1 MSIDEPTPSAARVAS
16 QLRSLDLDGKSWI
29 TGVAINGLLSEGSE
43 PSVQTART
51 LVDTAVATQDD
62 DGQLGYGPSY
72 PIEVFSHGREYEASW
87 DLTVKKCMNTNNTT
101 AIGHG
106 VLDFYER
113 TGDER
118 YLDAARNEYEWL
130 LSVDRTETGGIP
142 HHDPEVAGIKSLWI
156 DSAYMMCPFFS
167 RYAEAADEPAA
178 HDEAVEQYEVHAEHL
193 RDPRTGLFRHIW
205 VERPDHYPQGTF
217 WARGNGWAAAAAV
230 EILDRLPDEHA
241 RRDDLAE
248 QFSDHCAS
256 LLPLQDGSGFW
267 HNLVDDPDT
276 PLESS
281 GTLMFAYAFNRGIDL
296 GHLDEATYGEAAA
309 DALDAVTRVV
319 DDEGNVNRVAGP
331 PGGPEAPLTVT
342 PYGQGWYLMA
352 ADSDRQ

>member
-1 MSIDEPTPSAARVAS
+1 MASENSTPPEVRAAS
-16 QLRSLDLDGKSWI
+16 HLRTLDLDGKSWI
-29 TGVAINGLLSEGSE
+29 TGVAINGLLAEGSE
-43 PSVQTART
+43 ESIELARE
-51 LVDTAVATQDD
+51 LVDRAVATQDD

-87 DLTVKKCMNTNNTT
+87 ELTVKKCMNANNTT

-113 TGDER
+113 TGDTQ

-130 LSVDRTETGGIP
+130 MSVERTATGGIP

-156 DSAYMMCPFFS
+156 DSVYMMCPFFS
-167 RYAEAADEPAA
+167 RYAEAADERAA

-205 VERPDHYPQGTF
+205 VEEPDHYPQGTF
-217 WARGNGWAAAAAV
+217 WARGNGWAATAAV
-230 EILDRLPDEHA
+230 EILDRLPADHDQHDA
-241 RRDDLAE
+241 LVE
-248 QFSDHCAS
+248 QFRGHCES

-267 HNLVDDPDT
+267 HNLVDDPNT

-281 GTLMFAYAFNRGIDL
+281 GTLMFAYAFNRGIEL
-296 GHLDEATYGEAAA
+296 GLLDEAQYGQAAA

-319 DDEGNVNRVAGP
+319 DGGAVGRVAGP

-352 ADSDRQ
+352 ADSAR

>member
-1 MSIDEPTPSAARVAS
+1 MSSDNATQPATRAAS
-16 QLRSLDLDGKSWI
+16 HLRTLELDGKSWI
-29 TGVAINGLLSEGSE
+29 TGVAINGLLAEGSE
-43 PSVQTART
+43 QSVETARD
-51 LVDTAVATQDD
+51 LVDRAVATQDD
-62 DGQLGYGPSY
+62 NGQLGYGPSY
-72 PIEVFSHGREYEASW
+72 PIEVFSHGREYDASW

-113 TGDER
+113 TGEKR
-118 YLDAARNEYEWL
+118 YLDAARGEYEWL
-130 LSVDRTETGGIP
+130 QSVDRTETGGIP
-142 HHDPEVAGIKSLWI
+142 HHDPDVAGIKSLWI
-156 DSAYMMCPFFS
+156 DSVYMMCPFFS

-178 HDEAVEQYEVHAEHL
+178 HDEAVTQYLVHAEHL

-205 VERPDHYPQGTF
+205 VETPDHYPQGTF

-230 EILDRLPDEHA
+230 EILARLPDDHDQRGE
-241 RRDDLAE
+241 LADR
-248 QFSDHCAS
+248 FKSHCES

-267 HNLVDDPDT
+267 HNLVDDTDT

-281 GTLMFAYAFNRGIDL
+281 GTLMFAYAFNRGIEL
-296 GHLDEATYGEAAA
+296 GLLDESAYRDPAD
-309 DALDAVTRVV
+309 DALAAVTRVV
-319 DDEGNVNRVAGP
+319 DNEGAVGRVAGP

-352 ADSDRQ
+352 AESGR

>member
-1 MSIDEPTPSAARVAS
+1 MPSDEPTPSAASAAS
-16 QLRSLDLDGKSWI
+16 YLRTLELDGKSWI
-29 TGVAINGLLSEGSE
+29 TGVAINGLLAEGSE
-43 PSVQTART
+43 QSVQTAKELIDR
-51 LVDTAVATQDD
+51 AVATQDD

-87 DLTVKKCMNTNNTT
+87 ELTVKKCMNTNNTT

-118 YLDAARNEYEWL
+118 YLDAARGEYEWL
-130 LSVDRTETGGIP
+130 ASVDRTESGGIP
-142 HHDPEVAGIKSLWI
+142 HHDPDVAGIKSLWI
-156 DSAYMMCPFFS
+156 DSVYMMCPFFS
-167 RYAEAADEPAA
+167 RYAEATGKRSA
-178 HDEAVEQYEVHAEHL
+178 HDEAVEQYLVHAEHL
-193 RDPRTGLFRHIW
+193 RDIRTGLFRHIW
-205 VERPDHYPQGTF
+205 VEQPDHYPQGTF

-230 EILDRLPDEHA
+230 EILERLPADHEQ
-241 RRDDLAE
+241 RDALVDH
-248 QFSDHCAS
+248 FTDHCEK

-281 GTLMFAYAFNRGIDL
+281 GTLMFAYAFNRGIEL
-296 GHLDEATYGEAAA
+296 GLLDEARYGQAAD
-309 DALDAVTRVV
+309 DALDAVTHVV
-319 DDEGNVNRVAGP
+319 DDEGAVGRVAGP

-352 ADSDRQ
+352 ANSAR

>member
-1 MSIDEPTPSAARVAS
+1 MSPDPASTAERVAS
-16 QLRSLDLDGKSWI
+16 HLRSLDVDGQSWI
-29 TGVAINGLLSEGSE
+29 TGVSINGLLAEGSE
-43 PSVQTART
+43 ESVRAAKS
-51 LVDTAVATQDD
+51 LVDRAVATQDD

-87 DLTVKKCMNTNNTT
+87 ELTVKKCMNTNNTT

-113 TGDER
+113 TGDDR
-118 YLDAARNEYEWL
+118 YLDAAAREYESL
-130 LSVDRTETGGIP
+130 RSFDRTEDGGIP

-156 DSAYMMCPFFS
+156 DSVYMMCPFFS
-167 RYAEAADEPAA
+167 RYGAAADDEDAY
-178 HDEAVEQYEVHAEHL
+178 DEAVEQLLVHADHL

-205 VERPDHYPQGTF
+205 VETPDHYPQGTF

-230 EILDRLPDEHA
+230 DVLERLPDAHP
-241 RRDDLAE
+241 RRDELVDLFA
-248 QFSDHCAS
+248 DHCET

-267 HNLVDDPDT
+267 HNLVDDTDT

-281 GTLMFAYAFNRGIDL
+281 GTLMFAYAFARGIEQ
-296 GHLDEATYGEAAA
+296 GILDESEYRQPAA
-309 DALDAVTRVV
+309 DALEAVTRVV
-319 DDEGNVNRVAGP
+319 DDEGAVRRIAGP

-352 ADSDRQ
+352 ASALD